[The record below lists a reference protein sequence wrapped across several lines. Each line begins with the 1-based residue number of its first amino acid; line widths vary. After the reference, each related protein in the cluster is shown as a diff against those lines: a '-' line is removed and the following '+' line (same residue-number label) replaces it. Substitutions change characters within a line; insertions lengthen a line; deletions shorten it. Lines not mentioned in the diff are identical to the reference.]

1 MIDLCYYILK
11 DVVSSKKEGE
21 LVCGERIFAVPTS
34 FPLFN
39 FNDGEGPF
47 FNLSYL
53 IENSKIHEELK
64 RVNPKR
70 ANKIILDKHIVK
82 IADLELNPEGTEFEW
97 DYIDAIQH
105 ARLGTV
111 NKGKLTGIHFY
122 DEKNVK
128 IIEKIDLN
136 EKGVWS
142 AIVEA
147 RDKNGNWVR
156 KESITTFFPNH
167 WDKTTSSKEIL
178 YAVENKKQKKDS
190 ENIYISETF
199 SGILVEIIIVN
210 NKMKTIYPI
219 L

>member
-1 MIDLCYYILK
+1 MIDFCYYILK

-39 FNDGEGPF
+39 FNEGEGPF

-53 IENSKIHEELK
+53 IENSKIHQELK

-70 ANKIILDKHIVK
+70 ANKIIFDKYIVK

-97 DYIDAIQH
+97 DYIDVIQH

-128 IIEKIDLN
+128 IIKKIDSN

-156 KESITTFFPNH
+156 KDSITTFFPNH